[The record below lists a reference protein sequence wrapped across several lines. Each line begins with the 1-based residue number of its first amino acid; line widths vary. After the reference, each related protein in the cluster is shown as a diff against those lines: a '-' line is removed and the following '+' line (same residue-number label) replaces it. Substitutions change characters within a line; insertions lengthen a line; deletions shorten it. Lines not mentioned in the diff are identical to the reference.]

1 MIVNQIE
8 QRVYVGFSSS
18 KRKISRLW
26 IGEGENS
33 RTGGGWVLRIA
44 RARIGGPLT
53 TFGKSSF
60 ALLGEKASRAGVAGC
75 SRFVAGTWRQLFGCR
90 DVTVERIRDV

>member
-1 MIVNQIE
+1 MVVDE
-8 QRVYVGFSSS
+8 VVKRVDIGSSSS
-18 KRKISRLW
+18 KRKVPRLW
-26 IGEGENS
+26 VGEGENS
-33 RTGGGWVLRIA
+33 RTGGGWILRFA

-53 TFGKSSF
+53 TFGKLSL
-60 ALLGEKASRAGVAGC
+60 AILGEKASRAGVAGC